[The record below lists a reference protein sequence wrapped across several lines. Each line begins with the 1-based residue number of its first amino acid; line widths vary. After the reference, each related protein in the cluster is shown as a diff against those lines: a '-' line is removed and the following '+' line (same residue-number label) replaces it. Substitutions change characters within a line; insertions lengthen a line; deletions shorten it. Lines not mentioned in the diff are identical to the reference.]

1 MSEIETTSV
10 IQPYKP
16 QPPPP
21 KGRIKGSKN
30 KLTLLREA
38 VLTKTEYKIL
48 DELPKIIAVVCKK
61 AEEGDLTAAK
71 LIMERVIPVRKMS
84 DGDGEGA
91 KGPPTIN
98 IVIEGASEANKK
110 VTISTEKAPIEDAE
124 YQEID
129 EDE

>member
-1 MSEIETTSV
+1 MEEIETTSV

-21 KGRIKGSKN
+21 KGRVKGSKN

-71 LIMERVIPVRKMS
+71 LIMERMIPVRKMS
-84 DGDGEGA
+84 DYEDNGS
-91 KGPPTIN
+91 KGPPVIN
-98 IVIEGASEANKK
+98 IVIEGSDNGRK
-110 VTISTEKAPIEDAE
+110 VTIKAEQPIIEDAQYSE
-124 YQEID
+124 VEDD
-129 EDE
+129 E

>member
-1 MSEIETTSV
+1 MEEIKTTTV

-21 KGRIKGSKN
+21 KGRVKGSKN

-71 LIMERVIPVRKMS
+71 LIMERIIPVRKMS
-84 DGDGEGA
+84 DGEENGS

-98 IVIEGASEANKK
+98 IVIEGAEARKK

-124 YQEID
+124 YQEVNDD
-129 EDE
+129 E

>member
-71 LIMERVIPVRKMS
+71 LILERIIPVRKMS
-84 DGDGEGA
+84 DGEGEGN

-98 IVIEGASEANKK
+98 IVIEGSDNGRK
-110 VTISTEKAPIEDAE
+110 VTIKAEQPPIEDAQYSE
-124 YQEID
+124 VDDD
-129 EDE
+129 E

>member
-1 MSEIETTSV
+1 MSEIKTTTA
-10 IQPYKP
+10 IQSYKP
-16 QPPPP
+16 KPPPP

-71 LIMERVIPVRKMS
+71 LILERVIPVRKMS
-84 DGDGEGA
+84 DGDGEGV

-98 IVIEGASEANKK
+98 IVIEGAEANKK
-110 VTISTEKAPIEDAE
+110 VIISTEKAPIEDAE

>member
-1 MSEIETTSV
+1 MEEIETTSV

-21 KGRIKGSKN
+21 KGRVKGSKN

-71 LIMERVIPVRKMS
+71 LIMERMIPVRKMS
-84 DGDGEGA
+84 DYEDTGS
-91 KGPPTIN
+91 KGPPVIN
-98 IVIEGASEANKK
+98 IVIEGSDNGKK
-110 VTISTEKAPIEDAE
+110 KITIETPRPAIEDAE
-124 YQEID
+124 FEEV
-129 EDE
+129 EDEE